1 MDFAAKH
8 AFEFDIMATM
18 NSTASERL
26 TAAFLENRERLARLA
41 SRRLSP
47 LLATRFASDD
57 ILQETFIAAQSRLLF
72 FESRPDV
79 PVYFKFRTILL
90 QVLAEIERRHLG
102 VRKRDAAQEIR
113 LDEMSYDGKDAGI
126 EEIPSKAPSPATRLA
141 RKERNA
147 LLRHVLGELAAN
159 DRQILI
165 LRHFDGLSN
174 HECAAVLS
182 IDPKAASIRYAR
194 ALVRLRERLADYSEF
209 KP

>member
-1 MDFAAKH
+1 MG
-8 AFEFDIMATM
+8 
-18 NSTASERL
+18 NTASERL
-26 TAAFLENRERLARLA
+26 MVAFLENRERLARLA
-41 SRRLSP
+41 ARRLSP
-47 LLATRFASDD
+47 KLATQFAGDD

-102 VRKRDAAQEIR
+102 IKKRDAAKEIR
-113 LDEMSYDGKDAGI
+113 LDEMPDDRTGAGI
-126 EEIPSKAPSPATRLA
+126 EDIPAEVPSPATLLA
-141 RKERNA
+141 REERNA
-147 LLRHVLGELAAN
+147 LLRHVIGELAAN
-159 DRQILI
+159 DRQILV

-174 HECAAVLS
+174 LECAAVLS